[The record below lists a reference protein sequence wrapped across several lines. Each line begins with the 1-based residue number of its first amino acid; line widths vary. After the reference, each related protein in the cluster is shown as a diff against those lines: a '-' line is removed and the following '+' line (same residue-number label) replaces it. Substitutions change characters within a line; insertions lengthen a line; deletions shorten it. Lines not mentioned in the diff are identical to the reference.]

1 VDIETVVGDELDRDG
16 WEYATTFTSFSI
28 ASRRRSSHALDC
40 VRRRR
45 WLRTRVPTA
54 SSIDERFRSL
64 AIFWDVHVLQNGTRR
79 VDVRSGLQV
88 RNVMPFAVL
97 ISLSG
102 SAWVGEKEFGP
113 IQEDQTF
120 NVPLMQASA
129 FYIKIRSMFSSYGWS
144 QQVSCCLQTSG
155 LSSMRD
161 VQCEGTGDGISPI
174 CMRVLCA
181 QQNRSLAVTIA
192 PFIVITNR
200 LPCDVQY
207 LCNSSDNR
215 KDEGCLLSGS
225 TCKLTNISL
234 AYLPSVSFRVG
245 TYKWSDSMAINPLIS
260 GTCMHVCINAQ
271 TNLFICFVFIWIMFT
286 CIFTCA

>member
-1 VDIETVVGDELDRDG
+1 MIVGDELDRDG
-16 WEYATTFTSFSI
+16 WEYATTFASFSI
-28 ASRRRSSHALDC
+28 ASRRRSSHAMDC

-54 SSIDERFRSL
+54 ASIDERFRSL
-64 AIFWDVHVLQNGTRR
+64 AIFWDVNVLQNGTRR

-88 RNVMPFAVL
+88 HNVMPFALL

-102 SAWVGEKEFGP
+102 SAWVGEREFGP
-113 IQEDQTF
+113 ILEDQTF

-129 FYIKIRSMFSSYGWS
+129 SYIKIRSLFFPFGWS

-155 LSSMRD
+155 FSSMRD
-161 VQCEGTGDGISPI
+161 VHCEGVGEEINPI
-174 CMRVLCA
+174 CMRVLCT

-200 LPCDVQY
+200 LPCDIQY
-207 LCNSSDNR
+207 LCNSSDNKR
-215 KDEGCLLSGS
+215 DEGRLLSGS

-234 AYLPSVSFRVG
+234 AYLPRISFRVG
-245 TYKWSDSMAINPLIS
+245 EYKWSAMMAIDPLTS
-260 GTCMHVCINAQ
+260 GMIVCVYI
-271 TNLFICFVFIWIMFT
+271 
-286 CIFTCA
+286 